1 MAEIECV
8 NPKEPPFLFSVLV
21 LKLLHGLYS
30 SGIVLSCCYVQCQL
44 NVLSMI
50 NDHFVFQIDVNLK
63 GGLGLSI
70 VNSLPEELLY
80 ISLKNIMLMYRENSK
95 AVTMEISV
103 SNIQVNN
110 AMKMSSA
117 FVVVLVLSNIQKSS
131 KGR

>member
-1 MAEIECV
+1 
-8 NPKEPPFLFSVLV
+8 
-21 LKLLHGLYS
+21 
-30 SGIVLSCCYVQCQL
+30 
-44 NVLSMI
+44 MI

-110 AMKMSSA
+110 AMKMSSV

-131 KGR
+131 KGRSFFHCKLLLAALVLRYLTVPKLCSKLRNDL